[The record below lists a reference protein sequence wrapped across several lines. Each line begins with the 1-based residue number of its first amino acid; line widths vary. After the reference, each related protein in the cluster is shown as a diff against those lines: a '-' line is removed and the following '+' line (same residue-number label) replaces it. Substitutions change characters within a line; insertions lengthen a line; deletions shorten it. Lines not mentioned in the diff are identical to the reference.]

1 MRSLE
6 MVLSKKKKQ
15 RNEIAGTRKLQWR
28 NLDDLI
34 DKMPGAIDIKNISLS
49 TLRKFMPRATAQGLD
64 ALTRIVMQNFELID
78 IKCKRAVEVAA
89 HNLLFM

>member
-64 ALTRIVMQNFELID
+64 ALTRIVTEEQFVPGEINTLAYS
-78 IKCKRAVEVAA
+78 CKTL
-89 HNLLFM
+89 NLLI